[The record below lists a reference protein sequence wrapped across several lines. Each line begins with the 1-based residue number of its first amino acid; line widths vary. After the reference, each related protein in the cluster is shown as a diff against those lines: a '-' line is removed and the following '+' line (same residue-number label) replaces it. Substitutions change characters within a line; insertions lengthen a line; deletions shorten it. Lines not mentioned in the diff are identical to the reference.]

1 MDYVPIFSISSAQS
15 VFNICISFLKW
26 FSMALQTAMLL
37 SPSIRFM
44 AIPDLPKRKNKT
56 TIIEREFDKSFRV
69 SWTGINNR
77 RAKLA

>member
-44 AIPDLPKRKNKT
+44 AIPDLPKKEKIKPLLLKGNLIKVF
-56 TIIEREFDKSFRV
+56 E
-69 SWTGINNR
+69 
-77 RAKLA
+77 LAGLESITEEPN